1 MALADQLAQG
11 YQFAAPQDPFAQYGK
26 MQQLQQGQQANQ
38 LNQMKM
44 AEYQRAAE
52 ETNALR
58 QLDRS
63 SPDYVNQL
71 YRINPTQ
78 GLAYEKSQ
86 AESKNLALT
95 GRKTEAEI
103 ANLGVTGKKTQSDID
118 KEKLDRQLKIAEVAG
133 SVLNGVVDQ
142 ATYDQAKRALSHIVP
157 SESLADYPTTYDPKF
172 IASEKAMG
180 QTFTQRLASENAARV
195 AATGERTA
203 ATSER
208 QATTSEGN
216 LAFQKQKFNWEKSNP
231 GHELIQN
238 ADGEYYAVDKRTKAM
253 TPLMVGGAAP
263 AAAVPMGGG
272 QGARGVP
279 GVAPA
284 GGVPVGRATAPAG
297 VPFVGKSAALTE
309 SQSNAAL
316 FGSGMA
322 QAQNVL
328 AQASKK
334 GVDTA
339 PVTTSVVQGL
349 VKYVPFGVGDKLVQD
364 VMSVA
369 QQDPTK
375 LFGPDAEQQKVG
387 QAQLAFAIAY
397 LRKTSGANFG
407 QSELVNTMNEFFPS
421 IGEDKSMIQQKAK
434 ARERVVEG
442 MRLAAGSQGSKFIK
456 QYQGEDSGTSAT
468 SANDPLGLRK

>member
-44 AEYQRAAE
+44 AEYQRAAQ

-78 GLAYEKSQ
+78 GLAYEKSV

-103 ANLGVTGKKTQSDID
+103 ANLGATGKKTQSDID
-118 KEKLDRQLKIAEVAG
+118 AANLTKQLKTAEIAG
-133 SVLNGVVDQ
+133 SVLNGVTDQ
-142 ATYDQAKRALSHIVP
+142 ASYDQAKRALSHLVSP
-157 SESLADYPTTYDPKF
+157 ESLADYPAAYDPAF

-203 ATSER
+203 ATGER

-263 AAAVPMGGG
+263 AATAPMGGG

-284 GGVPVGRATAPAG
+284 GGVPVGRAAAPAG
-297 VPFVGKSAALTE
+297 VPFVGKTAGMTE
-309 SQSNAAL
+309 SQGAATNYGMRMQEAHQL
-316 FGSGMA
+316 LSDLEKSGKT
-322 QAQNVL
+322 NTGL
-328 AQASKK
+328 IK
-334 GVDTA
+334 GVVGGT
-339 PVTTSVVQGL
+339 VGL
-349 VKYVPFGVGDKLVQD
+349 VPYLGDKLESATG
-364 VMSVA
+364 SVFNA
-369 QQDPTK
+369 LPGI
-375 LFGPDAEQQKVG
+375 LGGLSPEQQQIANARINFITAVLRKESG
-387 QAQLAFAIAY
+387 ASISPGEFTTAEKLYFPQPGDDDKAIA
-397 LRKTSGANFG
+397 
-407 QSELVNTMNEFFPS
+407 
-421 IGEDKSMIQQKAK
+421 QKQK
-434 ARERVVEG
+434 ARELSIKG
-442 MRLAAGSQGSKFIK
+442 MKVQAGPGAKNIGS
-456 QYQGEDSGTSAT
+456 SGTSAT
-468 SANDPLGLRK
+468 SANDPLGLR